1 MDQILLSPY
10 EIPRNAHQREL
21 AAIDPAM
28 YLPIPVALRPLMPIL
43 KAIYRQTAPKG
54 EMEKSVPIKR
64 DPLQNP
70 QALLNLFYPGSFPD
84 PLHLPNEQKPALDPE
99 PKPGSDSP
107 YMDFNEACAY
117 LRLTQRQ
124 PRDLCRDQNI
134 THARIDYRTYRFK
147 KSDLDEWFEAYKM
160 RRKSVYD

>member
-1 MDQILLSPY
+1 MDQILTSPHK
-10 EIPRNAHQREL
+10 IPKNPFEREL
-21 AAIDPAM
+21 SCLDPA
-28 YLPIPVALRPLMPIL
+28 LFKPIPPVLQPLMPIL
-43 KAIYRQTAPKG
+43 KAIYRQTAPR
-54 EMEKSVPIKR
+54 EPEKSVPKKC

-84 PLHLPNEQKPALDPE
+84 PLRLANEQKPAPDPE
-99 PKPGSDSP
+99 PKPASDSP

-124 PRDLCRDQNI
+124 LRDLCRDQNI

-147 KSDLDEWFEAYKM
+147 RSDLDEWFEAYKV

>member
-1 MDQILLSPY
+1 MQSEPDVFTQKFELIADFDPFDLVAALVIEST
-10 EIPRNAHQREL
+10 RNEALQDALVSKHQK
-21 AAIDPAM
+21 
-28 YLPIPVALRPLMPIL
+28 PIP
-43 KAIYRQTAPKG
+43 
-54 EMEKSVPIKR
+54 
-64 DPLQNP
+64 
-70 QALLNLFYPGSFPD
+70 
-84 PLHLPNEQKPALDPE
+84 
-99 PKPGSDSP
+99 DSP

-124 PRDLCRDQNI
+124 LRDLCRDQNI